1 MHGRGYKLIGYSEQD
16 FWGMSYND
24 QLDIMTKT
32 KQVFNNLLEID
43 LDVFAT
49 ENFSYDINTLNI
61 AQDLNI
67 DYLLKRGTTSEESTV
82 YNLTDFDVKL
92 ISLSNVKDS
101 HLNSTPISDH
111 ALHIRGADIVE
122 WEKHINN
129 SITKKA
135 KAISIISDSYLG
147 GTKKIYWKVYRLLL
161 NSNHI
166 DINDFDT

>member
-1 MHGRGYKLIGYSEQD
+1 MPYE
-16 FWGMSYND
+16 N

-49 ENFSYDINTLNI
+49 ENFSYDINTLKL
-61 AQDLNI
+61 AQELDIN
-67 DYLLKRGTTSEESTV
+67 YLLKRGTTEEDSTI

-111 ALHIRGADIVE
+111 DLHIRGADIVE
-122 WEKHINN
+122 
-129 SITKKA
+129 
-135 KAISIISDSYLG
+135 
-147 GTKKIYWKVYRLLL
+147 
-161 NSNHI
+161 
-166 DINDFDT
+166 